1 MKKNVAPKPYG
12 GWNAETSESLVP
24 DGALFPAS
32 ARHKDRRRAEG
43 QTEGQENVPIRKN
56 KIGRKIL
63 K

>member
-1 MKKNVAPKPYG
+1 MKKSVAPKPHG

-43 QTEGQENVPIRKN
+43 QTAEPENVPARKN
-56 KIGRKIL
+56 KIGQKSL